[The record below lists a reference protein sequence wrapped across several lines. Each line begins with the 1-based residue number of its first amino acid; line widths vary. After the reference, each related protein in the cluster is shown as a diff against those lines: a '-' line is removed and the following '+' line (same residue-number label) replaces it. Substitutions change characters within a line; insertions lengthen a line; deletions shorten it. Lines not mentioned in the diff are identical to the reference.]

1 MPSLGKK
8 YDLKIEV
15 TSKPRQEYGTAEY
28 LATNLPAAPAIL
40 IGEEV
45 IVKGRDISKENLEA
59 AICRHLGIFT
69 REHKP
74 HSETLQLDEANRQNL
89 IRYRSAALFY
99 DILDFPWELQYR
111 KWRPALVGDMHGEV
125 VEAGVGTGRNFKY
138 YSADVNLTAIDFS
151 TSMLKRAMRRAQ
163 DARCSINLI
172 CEDACQ
178 MKSIPSEHYDWV
190 LSTFLCCVIPADLQH
205 LAVEQF
211 VRILKPGGRF
221 RLLEMIY
228 SKDSALR
235 KRQKLFSR
243 FVEKVYGARFDRN
256 TLKHVEGAKELEITK
271 TEFLKHDVY
280 LVIEGIKKG

>member
-8 YDLKIEV
+8 YDIEIEV
-15 TSKPRQEYGTAEY
+15 TSKLRQEYSTAEY
-28 LATNLPAAPAIL
+28 LATNLPAAPAIV
-40 IGEEV
+40 IGDEI
-45 IVKGRDISKENLEA
+45 IVTGKDISEENLEA
-59 AICRHLGIFT
+59 AICRHLAMGT
-69 REHKP
+69 KEHRP
-74 HSETLQLDEANRQNL
+74 NPETFNLHEANLQNQ
-89 IRYRSAALFY
+89 IRYKTTALFY
-99 DILDFPWELQYR
+99 DILDFPWELQYK
-111 KWRPALVGDMHGEV
+111 KWRPALVNDIKGKV
-125 VEAGVGTGRNFKY
+125 IEAGVGTGRNFKY
-138 YSADVNLTAIDFS
+138 YAPDVNLTAIDLS
-151 TSMLKRAMRRAQ
+151 PSMLKRAKRRAR

-178 MKSIPSEHYDWV
+178 MKSIPSGHYDWV
-190 LSTFLCCVIPADLQH
+190 LSTFLCCVIPTELQY

-235 KRQKLFSR
+235 KRQNLFSR

-256 TLKHVEGAKELEITK
+256 TLKHVERAKELEITR